1 MACAASAAQG
11 DPSFMAVLV
20 EEDRDSRFRPWAE
33 LTLWCRGLRN
43 IERANRIAVAQARA
57 LAALAFRDRL
67 SIIENLRGACRDR
80 ESQPTIESPRRTMW
94 IIQVALRRPYTF
106 IVLALLLP
114 IVGALVILG
123 TPLKPGMATDIF
135 PEIRIPIIAVTF
147 QYTGMPPDEMA
158 GRITGQ
164 IERYV
169 TTLVNDVQH
178 VESQSYPGMTVI
190 KLYFQPGVDINLA
203 MAQVEAFAQ
212 LSLKQMPP
220 GIQPPLILKYDA
232 SSVPIIQLAMS
243 SDRLTEAQLFDF
255 GNQVI
260 RAQIATVAGASVPYP
275 YGGATRQIEV
285 DLRPAALRAQ
295 GLSPVDVLD
304 AIATQNLI
312 VPAGTQKIGD
322 TEYDVKLDAS
332 PLTVER
338 LNDLPVRSRNG
349 TVTYIRDVAF
359 VHDGHPPQTNIV
371 RVNGR
376 RAVLMTIQKTG
387 TASTL
392 SIVDSIRARLPF
404 VRELLPEGA
413 SITPTGDQS
422 VFVRAAIRGV
432 VIEAVVAAALTA
444 LMILLFLGTWRSTL
458 IVTISIPLSILS
470 SIILLDALGQ
480 TINLMTLG
488 GLALAVG
495 ILVDDATVTI
505 ENINRYLEEGRGVEE
520 AIVAGA
526 QQIILPAF
534 VSTLSVCI
542 VFVPMFLLSGVARY
556 LFVPMAEAVVFAMAT
571 SFILSRTLVVT
582 LAKYWLRTAAAEH
595 AAAAC
600 AGSLKRA
607 QLAFEAAF
615 ERLRGRYRALLGG
628 ILRHRRR
635 FIPLFLAAMTASL
648 LVYPILGRNFFPEVD
663 AGQIKLHVRGPTG
676 LRVEDTAALV
686 DHVEAAVREVIPRG
700 EIASVVDNVGM
711 PVSSINL
718 TYSNSGTIGSSDAD
732 ILISLAADHRPTA
745 GYVARLRERL
755 PQEFPGTS
763 FAFLPADIVSQ
774 ILNFG
779 APAPIDVQVVGPS
792 PRNRAI
798 ADQLLDSLRRVPG
811 LADLRIQQ
819 LFNLPELRVATDRTR
834 AVELGVSEADI
845 ANNLLLTLSG
855 SGQIAPTFWLNPQ
868 NGISYPLVAQAP
880 QYQMTSLQDLANVP
894 IDAPGGTQIVGG
906 LATVTRGFGPAVV
919 SHYDAQPVIDIYG
932 AVQGRALGSVAQ
944 DIRARIAAWNG
955 KLPRGTRIV
964 LRGQVET
971 MLESYTG
978 LAIGIAGAVVL
989 IYLLMVV
996 NFQSWADPFIIISAL
1011 PATLAGIAWLLLATG
1026 TTLSVPAL
1034 TGAIMAVGVA
1044 TANSILVVSFARE
1057 RLAAGASGLEAA
1069 LDAGFTRFRPVLMT
1083 ALAMIIG
1090 MLPMALGL
1098 GEGGEQNAPLG
1109 RAVIGGL
1116 LLATIATL
1124 VFVPSVFAALHGSR
1138 AKRN

>member
-1 MACAASAAQG
+1 
-11 DPSFMAVLV
+11 
-20 EEDRDSRFRPWAE
+20 
-33 LTLWCRGLRN
+33 
-43 IERANRIAVAQARA
+43 
-57 LAALAFRDRL
+57 
-67 SIIENLRGACRDR
+67 
-80 ESQPTIESPRRTMW
+80 MW

-114 IVGALVILG
+114 ILGGLVIFG
-123 TPLKPGMATDIF
+123 TPLQPGMPTDIF

-147 QYTGMPPDEMA
+147 TYTGMPPDEMS

-190 KLYFQPGVDINLA
+190 KLYFQPGVNLNLA
-203 MAQVEAFAQ
+203 MSQVVAFSE
-212 LSLKQMPP
+212 LSLRQMPP
-220 GIQPPLILKYDA
+220 GIQPPLIIEYNA
-232 SSVPIIQLAMS
+232 SSVPIIQLAMA

-275 YGGATRQIEV
+275 YGGATRQIQV
-285 DLRPAALRAQ
+285 DLKPEALRAQ
-295 GLSPVDVLD
+295 GLSPLDVLN

-312 VPAGTQKIGD
+312 VPAGTEKIAD
-322 TEYDVKLDAS
+322 TEYTVKLNAS
-332 PLTVER
+332 PLDLAR
-338 LNDLPVRSRNG
+338 LNDLPIRSRDG
-349 TVTYIRDVAF
+349 TVTYLRDVAF
-359 VHDGHPPQTNIV
+359 VHDGSPPQTNIV

-376 RAVLMTIQKTG
+376 RAVLMTILKTG

-392 SIVDSIRARLPF
+392 SIVNTIKSKLPY

-432 VIEAVVAAALTA
+432 VVEAVIAAGLTA

-458 IVTISIPLSILS
+458 IVTISIPLSIIAA
-470 SIILLDALGQ
+470 IILLDALGQ

-505 ENINRYLEEGRGVEE
+505 ENINRYLEEGREVEA
-520 AIVAGA
+520 AIVEGA
-526 QQIILPAF
+526 QQILLPAF
-534 VSTLSVCI
+534 VSTLSICI

-556 LFVPMAEAVVFAMAT
+556 LFVPMGEAVVFAMLI
-571 SFILSRTLVVT
+571 SFVLSRTLVLT
-582 LAKYWLRTAAAEH
+582 LARYWLRTAAQERAAAH
-595 AAAAC
+595 AA
-600 AGSLKRA
+600 GPLKRM
-607 QLAFEAAF
+607 QQRFEAAF
-615 ERLRGRYRALLGG
+615 ERGRGRYRAMLERALQ
-628 ILRHRRR
+628 RRGR
-635 FIPLFLAAMTASL
+635 FIPLFLAAAFASL
-648 LVYPILGRNFFPEVD
+648 LIYPALGRNFFPDVD

-676 LRVEDTAALV
+676 MRVEDTAALV
-686 DHVEAAVREVIPRG
+686 DRVEAAVREVIPPS
-700 EIASVVDNVGM
+700 EIGSVVDNVGL
-711 PVSSINL
+711 PVSSINM
-718 TYSNSGTIGSSDAD
+718 TYNNSGTIGTSDAD
-732 ILISLAADHRPTA
+732 IQISLTPKHDPTA
-745 GYVARLRERL
+745 GYVARLRQRL
-755 PQEFPGTS
+755 PLEFPGTS

-792 PRNRAI
+792 PDNHQV
-798 ADQLLDSLRRVPG
+798 ADQLLDSFRQIPG

-819 LFNLPELRVATDRTR
+819 VFNLPELEVRTDRTR
-834 AVELGVSEADI
+834 AEQLGITESDI
-845 ANNLLLTLSG
+845 ANDLLLTLSG

-880 QYQMTSLQDLANVP
+880 QYLMTSLQDLDNVP
-894 IDAPGGTQIVGG
+894 IDAPGGTQVLGG
-906 LATVTRGFGPAVV
+906 LATITRGFGPAVV
-919 SHYDAQPVIDIYG
+919 SHYDAQPIIDIYG
-932 AVQGRALGSVAQ
+932 AVQGRDLGSVAQ
-944 DIRARIAAWNG
+944 NIRAQIAKWNG
-955 KLPRGTRIV
+955 KLPRGTRV
-964 LRGQVET
+964 LLRGQVET
-971 MLESYTG
+971 MLQSYTG
-978 LAIGIAGAVVL
+978 LGIGLVGAIVL
-989 IYLLMVV
+989 VYLLMVI
-996 NFQSWADPFIIISAL
+996 NFQSWTDPFIIIAAL
-1011 PATLAGIAWLLLATG
+1011 PAALAGIAWLLLATD

-1057 RLAAGASGLEAA
+1057 RLAAGATPVEAA

-1090 MLPMALGL
+1090 MVPMALGL
-1098 GEGGEQNAPLG
+1098 GDGGEQNAPLG

-1116 LLATIATL
+1116 LLATVATL
-1124 VFVPSVFAALHGSR
+1124 VFVPSVFAAIYDRRRNLR
-1138 AKRN
+1138 AEPSAQ